1 MSAKAKGDFSLPR
14 REALSCSP
22 DELVETSWD
31 EHFSG
36 VTGSL
41 YRVEDGILEDDEV
54 TDRRHAVAILRKEE
68 TREERQRLIAEA
80 EEFRRRHPV
89 PDQEEVLAE
98 MRRIRESLP
107 RDVKITD
114 STILL
119 REDRER

>member
-1 MSAKAKGDFSLPR
+1 MPAKAKGDFSLPR

-31 EHFSG
+31 EPFSG

-54 TDRRHAVAILRKEE
+54 TDRRDAMAILRKEE
-68 TREERQRLIAEA
+68 TREEWRRRIFAEA

-89 PDQEEVLAE
+89 PDQEEVFAE

-107 RDVKITD
+107 KDLKLD
-114 STILL
+114 SVELL